1 MSIAIIVDDAG
12 GGEPVKPPSDLPLT
26 TVESQPTELKDLTP
40 LSPEEPE
47 IKFEVRTA
55 SNSYLVVSLCTP
67 VVYYYMVSLICIVS
81 EFNRASRFWYS
92 RAVT

>member
-1 MSIAIIVDDAG
+1 MSIAIIADDAG

-26 TVESQPTELKDLTP
+26 ESQPTELKDLTP

-55 SNSYLVVSLCTP
+55 SNSYLVVSLVP
-67 VVYYYMVSLICIVS
+67 VVYCYMVSLICVVS